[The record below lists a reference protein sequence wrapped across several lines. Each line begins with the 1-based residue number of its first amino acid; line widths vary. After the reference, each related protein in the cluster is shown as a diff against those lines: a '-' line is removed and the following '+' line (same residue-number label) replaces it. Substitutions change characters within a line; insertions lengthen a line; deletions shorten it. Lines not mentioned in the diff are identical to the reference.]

1 MASPGASAAVSWHPG
16 RGRPIVDTGR
26 LEASVR
32 ALDPGSRALLDLS
45 LRMRVR
51 DEAMAPM
58 LRVDPFNVA
67 WLRARAIERVA
78 SDLGLDDPAGIG
90 WVRATLP
97 QLPDSAWTDAPLPAP
112 PPSPER
118 RFEPTTYAYRRV
130 ARYTAPT
137 HPPLT
142 DKLRSAA
149 MGARSSARGRPDAM
163 RSALRGA
170 LLTGAGAMLGFAL
183 SRRRR

>member
-1 MASPGASAAVSWHPG
+1 M
-16 RGRPIVDTGR
+16 DR

-45 LRMRVR
+45 LRRRVR
-51 DEAMAPM
+51 DEAMAPL

-97 QLPDSAWTDAPLPAP
+97 QLPDSVWGGAAPQPSP
-112 PPSPER
+112 PSSPER

-130 ARYTAPT
+130 ARYTAPS
-137 HPPLT
+137 HPPIS

-149 MGARSSARGRPDAM
+149 MGARSAAHGRPDAM

-170 LLTGAGAMLGFAL
+170 LLTGAGAVLGFAL